1 MSQPN
6 LFGLR
11 SQVKKLWVQLP
22 QVLWPE
28 KIFVTV
34 VNEVTSDLGGLRI
47 HMGHL
52 YSVPVACKKKSVLAL
67 RDFSNRL
74 LFAYYLQLLRRTAFP

>member
-11 SQVKKLWVQLP
+11 SQVKKLGVQLP

-34 VNEVTSDLGGLRI
+34 VNEVTSDLGGLGI

-52 YSVPVACKKKSVLAL
+52 YSVPVACNILYCVKVG
-67 RDFSNRL
+67 DFSNSFL
-74 LFAYYLQLLRRTAFP
+74 LA

>member
-52 YSVPVACKKKSVLAL
+52 YSVPVACKKNP
-67 RDFSNRL
+67 F
-74 LFAYYLQLLRRTAFP
+74 